1 MIKVSTNGFKRL
13 VENNLTATSI
23 VPSISKKD
31 IKEFKIGKSYFYTI
45 KNKSKFQIKY
55 NKKIY
60 CIYDIL
66 NTHFSKSIPLNN
78 ATTSFRKDFS
88 YLNFFEPHRNS
99 YHFIRLDI
107 RSFFHS
113 IDIEEVKKVFSP
125 YFNDNHIDENKTQLL
140 IDAFINL
147 VTYEIPKNS
156 ANEHFKGKRV
166 LPMGFKTSPMISNV
180 IFRQLDI
187 QIQKLCSENNIE
199 YTRYADDMLFSSSK
213 DLNFIHSGSFINE
226 IRVIIA
232 QLNFKLNAHKTIM
245 SKHTL
250 SLNGYTIEYKK
261 SELRL
266 SNKKINIIKKMI
278 HMILVQKESEDVI
291 LKKLFQYKMKWK
303 FRPLDRET
311 YEKYHLEQLLNKVL
325 GYRSYLLSVVKFN
338 KKYHCTLEETINKYS
353 DIIYK
358 LNFISNDFQLKI
370 EELEKTMELNKPFH
384 RMDKIKIDSLIL
396 TDEIKGKLKNNN
408 YKTLRDLYEI
418 TEEKLINDIYGI
430 GKVKAKKI
438 IEVRDSELNKI
449 QQNMKH
455 I

>member
-1 MIKVSTNGFKRL
+1 MIKVPTNGFKRL

-23 VPSISKKD
+23 VPPISKEN
-31 IKEFKIGKSYFYTI
+31 IKEFQIGKSYFYTI

-66 NTHFSKSIPLNN
+66 NAHFAKSIPLNN

-88 YLNFFEPHRNS
+88 YLNFFELHRNN

-113 IDIEEVKKVFSP
+113 INIEDVKKVFRS
-125 YFNDNHIDENKTQLL
+125 YFHDTYIDENKTQHI

-156 ANEHFKGKRV
+156 TNENFKGKRI

-187 QIQKLCSENNIE
+187 QIQKLCSEKNIV

-213 DLNFIHSGSFINE
+213 DLNFIHSESFINE

-232 QLNFKLNAHKTIM
+232 QLNFKLNEHKTIM

-250 SLNGYTIEYKK
+250 SLNGYTVEYGKR
-261 SELRL
+261 ELRL
-266 SNKKINIIKKMI
+266 SNKKINIIKKMVY
-278 HMILVQKESEDVI
+278 MILVKKESEDVI
-291 LKKLFQYKMKWK
+291 LKKLFQYKLKWK

-325 GYRSYLLSVVKFN
+325 GYRSYLLSIIKFN
-338 KKYHCTLEETINKYS
+338 KKYQCTLEKTIEKYS
-353 DIIYK
+353 KVIYE
-358 LNFISNDFQLKI
+358 LNFILDTFQRRI
-370 EELEKTMELNKPFH
+370 EELEKIIERNKPLH
-384 RMDKIKIDSLIL
+384 RMNKIKIDSLNLI
-396 TDEIKGKLKNNN
+396 DGIKNKLKKNN
-408 YKTLRDLYEI
+408 YKTLKDLYEV
-418 TEEKLINDIYGI
+418 TEEELIKNINGI
-430 GKVKAKKI
+430 G
-438 IEVRDSELNKI
+438 EVRAKRII
-449 QQNMKH
+449 QVIKEAKLKSQN
-455 I
+455 